1 MKFKR
6 LFIAAAVTAGTLV
19 GAQAQSAYSM
29 FGYGTLNDNATSSQ
43 VAMGGVGYAM
53 RSGRQINVM
62 NPASYAAID
71 SLTFLF
77 DIGVDL
83 TKIKAKDADATSST
97 TGGGLQYVNIQFPL
111 GKYMGASV
119 GMLPFSTVQYSFGD
133 EIVNG
138 HSAYQGSGGINQ
150 AYVGVAG
157 RPVMGLT
164 LGFNF
169 SYMFGTL
176 LNDIYGYGSTTGTGT
191 LWEKTMEVRDWRLQ
205 LGAQYGLKIGSKH
218 QATVGLTYAPGKDL
232 AGHAWATRYDINA
245 SSSTEPERE
254 GYTSLRHKY
263 SLPDTWGV
271 GVNYEWNERLMAEF
285 DATYQNWAKAKY
297 ASIDTEDSN
306 IKFANR
312 YKYAFGVQYRHS
324 QRANYLQRINWRA
337 GAFTSRDYVTIQG
350 NHINEYGL
358 SCGLGLPTPAGN
370 KTMLNLTFQYVHREG
385 SPAKLISE
393 NHFNIS
399 LGININE
406 LWFMPAKLR

>member
-1 MKFKR
+1 MM
-6 LFIAAAVTAGTLV
+6 
-19 GAQAQSAYSM
+19 GAHAQSAYSM
-29 FGYGTLNDNATSSQ
+29 FGYGMLNDNATSAQ
-43 VAMGGVGYAM
+43 RAMGGVGYAM

-83 TKIKAKDADATSST
+83 TKLNAKDTDATSSS
-97 TGGGLQYVNIQFPL
+97 TGGGLDYLNIQFPL
-111 GKYMGASV
+111 GKYMGASL
-119 GMLPFSTVQYSFGD
+119 GMLPFSTIQYSFGS

-150 AYVGVAG
+150 AYIGVAG
-157 RPVMGLT
+157 RPLKGLT
-164 LGFNF
+164 VGFNF

-176 LNDIYGYGSTTGTGT
+176 LNDIYGYTSSGSTT
-191 LWEKTMEVRDWRLQ
+191 LWEKSMEVRDWRLQ

-218 QATVGLTYAPGKDL
+218 QATVGLTYTPSKAL
-232 AGHAWATRYDINA
+232 LGHAWATRYDINA
-245 SSSTEPERE
+245 ESNTTPVKE

-263 SLPDTWGV
+263 SLPETWGI
-271 GVNYEWNERLMAEF
+271 GLNYEWNERLMAEF
-285 DATYQNWAKAKY
+285 DATYQNWSKAKY
-297 ASIDTEDSN
+297 TSIATEDSN

-312 YKYAFGVQYRHS
+312 YKYALGLQYRHS

-337 GAFTSRDYVTIQG
+337 GAYTARDYVTVQG
-350 NHINEYGL
+350 NNIKEYGL

-370 KTMLNLTFQYVHREG
+370 KTMINLTFQYIHREG

-393 NHFNIS
+393 NYLNFS